1 MTLLQLY
8 STSLPMLFLLA
19 SFGGFAP
26 IYTLPGLFPEAA
38 TGQPGIVRHLLAGV
52 TAVLFSLPAHLIL
65 QALRLI
71 LPGTLW
77 LAVLGPILLAVLFG
91 GLIFLLRLAFGRRLF
106 GDAGWTGHA
115 RMLIASAGLALF
127 PALDPSLSILGF
139 LPATV
144 FVLGSG
150 LGYTLLLILLGI
162 IRERLEMAG
171 IPPFIRGTPA
181 ILITAGLIGLAGLG
195 LVSLLS

>member
-26 IYTLPGLFPEAA
+26 LYTLPGLLPEAA
-38 TGQPGIVRHLLAGV
+38 IGQPGIVRHLLAGL
-52 TAVLFSLPAHLIL
+52 TAVLFSLPAHLVV
-65 QALRLI
+65 QGLRLI

-77 LAVLGPILLAVLFG
+77 LAVLGPILLAALFG
-91 GLIFLLRLAFGRRLF
+91 GVVLLLRLAFDQRLF

-115 RMLIASAGLALF
+115 HMLIAAAGLALF
-127 PALDPSLSILGF
+127 PAVDPSLSILGF

-144 FVLGSG
+144 FVIGSG
-150 LGYTLLLILLGI
+150 LGYTLLLILLGV